1 MDVKKIT
8 KKFVST
14 TMSNEAAQLI
24 FLSGVHLEVSF
35 SRFIYIVIQPNAG
48 WAGFGKQGGGW
59 LGHGVKMSRWMAC

>member
-1 MDVKKIT
+1 
-8 KKFVST
+8 
-14 TMSNEAAQLI
+14 MSNEAAQLI

-59 LGHGVKMSRWMAC
+59 LGHGVKMSRLMAC